1 MKKFFVCLFI
11 IAIFGSFV
19 FTIGWTQIKIK
30 PDTFG
35 IVISKLHGID
45 SEIAQKGK
53 FTFHKDFLL
62 PSNARLIQFK
72 NKPFFTEKTVS
83 GSLPSADF
91 YAGNSLY
98 DFSYSFTFEI
108 EAHVEPEDIRNLMIK
123 NLISDQESF
132 DKYMEINLQAVAQ
145 ETAAYYLSR
154 ASEDPLFMPESITI
168 VDIYKKCR
176 FNEKYPDF
184 QIDVIALKN
193 SKIPDYELYRNI
205 RNRTLPEINI
215 TNESQASSSED
226 ESEMENY
233 TGDELL

>member
-30 PDTFG
+30 PDTLG

-53 FTFHKDFLL
+53 FTFHKEFLL

-83 GSLPSADF
+83 GSLPSADI
-91 YAGNSLY
+91 YVGNSLY

-154 ASEDPLFMPESITI
+154 ASEDPLFLPESITI

-205 RNRTLPEINI
+205 RNRTLPEINK
-215 TNESQASSSED
+215 TNESQDSSSED

>member
-19 FTIGWTQIKIK
+19 FIIGWTQIKIK

-83 GSLPSADF
+83 GSLPSSDI

-108 EAHVEPEDIRNLMIK
+108 EAHAEPEDIRNLMIK

-193 SKIPDYELYRNI
+193 SKIPDYELYRNV